1 MPKAHLTALVAAL
14 ALGTV
19 APRLAAQDT
28 SSAAQARPDTSGY
41 TAGGGVDTSAGP
53 GRAGAIDTIYL
64 GADSASQ
71 GPRVGQE
78 SPLKPQQPLPRLR
91 DSAAPPPSP
100 TDAPGHVDASDT
112 TGPLGATDTSAMC
125 GRHADTTRV
134 GDTTHARP
142 IPCPAGNRSG
152 TPQSSRMR
160 PTRGSAD
167 SAGVP
172 QPTTQPPQSPS
183 GTAQAGDSAR

>member
-28 SSAAQARPDTSGY
+28 SSAAQGRPDTSGY

-71 GPRVGQE
+71 TPRVGQE
-78 SPLKPQQPLPRLR
+78 SPLNPQQPLPRLR

-100 TDAPGHVDASDT
+100 TDAPGHADASDT

-134 GDTTHARP
+134 GDTTAAKP
-142 IPCPAGNRSG
+142 IACPAI
-152 TPQSSRMR
+152 
-160 PTRGSAD
+160 
-167 SAGVP
+167 P
-172 QPTTQPPQSPS
+172 QPTTQPEQSPS
-183 GTAQAGDSAR
+183 STGQPADSAR